1 MINILLEIFRSEFHI
16 SFSNIRIKIVNI
28 SNNSLDMRLAT
39 LVDHQIILV
48 KAKGVLLYLVPSCGK
63 IKILMLIDACL
74 CCVENRDYDRHC
86 ASLPSIY
93 ER

>member
-28 SNNSLDMRLAT
+28 SSNSLDMRLVT
-39 LVDHQIILV
+39 LVDHQIILI

-63 IKILMLIDACL
+63 INACL

>member
-1 MINILLEIFRSEFHI
+1 MVRDILNR
-16 SFSNIRIKIVNI
+16 IRIKILNV
-28 SNNSLDMRLAT
+28 SYNSLDMRLAT

-48 KAKGVLLYLVPSCGK
+48 KAQGVLLYLVPSCGK
-63 IKILMLIDACL
+63 IINACL